1 VGLWSLV
8 VGRERHKVWRI
19 SAAEAMA
26 TSKKGGAEA
35 GVQEKAQGLR
45 RSANP

>member
-1 VGLWSLV
+1 MGLWSLV

-19 SAAEAMA
+19 FAAGAMA
-26 TSKKGGAEA
+26 TSEKGGVEG